1 MKRSLLAVMA
11 VMVLAAAAPALAQ
24 QDPDTPVSGRPGQGS
39 ASPSDCEALQATGAD
54 IDCGILE
61 SSDKGSEAQYAD
73 DAQYGGGSSG
83 NGISDDTGGAAGGA
97 RVLPETGGSALLP
110 LDAGALLI
118 GSGLL
123 CRRLVR

>member
-24 QDPDTPVSGRPGQGS
+24 EEPDTPVSGRPGQGS
-39 ASPSDCEALQATGAD
+39 ATPSDFEALQATGAD
-54 IDCGILE
+54 IDCGILG
-61 SSDKGSEAQYAD
+61 SSETGSEAQYAD
-73 DAQYGGGSSG
+73 DAQYGGGSSV
-83 NGISDDTGGAAGGA
+83 NSVSDDAGSAAGDA

-110 LDAGALLI
+110 LGTGALLI

-123 CRRLVR
+123 CRRLVH

>member
-1 MKRSLLAVMA
+1 MKGSLLVVMA
-11 VMVLAAAAPALAQ
+11 LMMLAAAAPALAQ
-24 QDPDTPVSGRPGQGS
+24 DGPDTPVSGRPGEGS
-39 ASPSDCEALQATGAD
+39 ATPSDCEALQATGAD
-54 IDCGILE
+54 IDCGTQGG
-61 SSDKGSEAQYAD
+61 SDTGSEAQYAD

-83 NGISDDTGGAAGGA
+83 NGVSDDTGGA

-110 LDAGALLI
+110 LGAGALLI